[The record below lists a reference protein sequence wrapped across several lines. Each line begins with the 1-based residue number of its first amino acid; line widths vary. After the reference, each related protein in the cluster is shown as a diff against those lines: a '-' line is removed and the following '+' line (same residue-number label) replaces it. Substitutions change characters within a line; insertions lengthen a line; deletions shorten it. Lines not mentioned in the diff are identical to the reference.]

1 MRPIGKPYKYK
12 FEPEMLDLWLR
23 HHLRCWWK
31 YTGNDSYSS
40 YAKHTRVTEDTL
52 KHACL
57 GLIDPP
63 LQILNDMRCEWVKRD
78 KEYEMTIQRYTNIP
92 HEGVEDE

>member
-1 MRPIGKPYKYK
+1 MRAIGRAYTYR

-23 HHLRCWWK
+23 HHLRCWWRL
-31 YTGNDSYSS
+31 TGRNTYSD
-40 YAKHTRVTEDTL
+40 YAKHVRVTEDTL

-63 LQILNDMRCEWVKRD
+63 LQILNDMKCEWVKRD
-78 KEYEMTIQRYTNIP
+78 KEYEMTIQRYTKIP
-92 HEGVEDE
+92 HEVLNE